1 MRKKIFTVGFLFLAI
16 SSFASDNVLP
26 KSFTDI
32 LVKANMT
39 FEMPKGL
46 IETTIIENRQ
56 MNYEYALKY
65 PDKRFEVRF
74 AIRPLGKLI
83 SDYREK
89 ETNKKPGEIFLN
101 PNKLYSS
108 LFKATV
114 LNISGGKMP
123 ENMEFDKASVKVDFN
138 ADWGAT
144 TFVVPGK
151 EFGQD
156 YKYCMVVAIHK
167 DDFGDA
173 YIFFLADSTDKFSEL
188 SDPAFYSLKFK

>member
-1 MRKKIFTVGFLFLAI
+1 MRKQILTIGFLFLAI
-16 SSFASDNVLP
+16 STFAGEIVLP
-26 KSFTDI
+26 KTFTDI
-32 LVKANMT
+32 LIKSNMT
-39 FEMPKGL
+39 FDIPKGL

-56 MNYEYALKY
+56 MNYDYALKY
-65 PDKRFEVRF
+65 PNKRFEVRF
-74 AIRPLGKLI
+74 AIRPLGKLL
-83 SDYREK
+83 SDFRDK
-89 ETNKKPGEIFLN
+89 EANKKPGDIFIN

-108 LFKATV
+108 LMSAIV
-114 LNISGGKMP
+114 LNISGGKLP
-123 ENMEFDKASVKVDFN
+123 EMAEFDKASVKSEYN

-167 DDFGDA
+167 DDIGDA
-173 YIFFLADSTDKFSEL
+173 YIFFLADSTDNFSEL